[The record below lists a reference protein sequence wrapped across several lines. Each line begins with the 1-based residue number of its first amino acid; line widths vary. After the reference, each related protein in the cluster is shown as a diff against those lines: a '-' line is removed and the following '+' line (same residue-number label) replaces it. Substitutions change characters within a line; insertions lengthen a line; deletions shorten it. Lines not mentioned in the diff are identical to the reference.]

1 MRPTKIKVLALTA
14 AVTVMFTGCMTEN
27 ANVKINSDG
36 TASAVATVDIDKAS
50 MDTWLTSSGL
60 TTSDISDGKEMKVV
74 TKDGKEFYE
83 ATETYSST
91 VDKIGEVVKEALSS
105 DAYVTSTTL
114 YSEVSLAQSE
124 SVAMYS
130 AMGIDTSAITLNFSI
145 EFPAAITSTTG
156 TIDPA
161 NPNKANFV
169 INLATT
175 NMIVFATTDSTVTSD
190 AVKAT
195 VQKLNQVGKVKVKS
209 LKANKVKGKKATAT
223 LKFKKA
229 AQAKNYQIQWSTNKN
244 FKKKTSATAKKVRYT
259 IKNLKKGTKYFV
271 RVRAAKTNYCG
282 TEVYGDWSVK
292 TVKTK
297 K

>member
-1 MRPTKIKVLALTA
+1 MRSTKVKVLAVTA

-50 MDTWLTSSGL
+50 MDTWLTSAGM

-130 AMGIDTSAITLNFSI
+130 AMGIDTSTITLNFSI

-175 NMIVFATTDSTVTSD
+175 NMIVFATTDSTVTPD

-209 LKANKVKGKKATAT
+209 LKANKVKG
-223 LKFKKA
+223 KKA

>member
-1 MRPTKIKVLALTA
+1 MRPTKIKVLAVTA

-74 TKDGKEFYE
+74 TKDGKQFYE

-130 AMGIDTSAITLNFSI
+130 AMGIDTSAITLNLSS
-145 EFPAAITSTTG
+145 ST
-156 TIDPA
+156 
-161 NPNKANFV
+161 
-169 INLATT
+169 
-175 NMIVFATTDSTVTSD
+175 
-190 AVKAT
+190 
-195 VQKLNQVGKVKVKS
+195 
-209 LKANKVKGKKATAT
+209 
-223 LKFKKA
+223 
-229 AQAKNYQIQWSTNKN
+229 
-244 FKKKTSATAKKVRYT
+244 
-259 IKNLKKGTKYFV
+259 
-271 RVRAAKTNYCG
+271 C
-282 TEVYGDWSVK
+282 
-292 TVKTK
+292 
-297 K
+297 

>member
-1 MRPTKIKVLALTA
+1 MRSTKVKVLAVTA

-50 MDTWLTSSGL
+50 MDTWLTSAGM

-130 AMGIDTSAITLNFSI
+130 AMGIDTSTITLNFSI

-175 NMIVFATTDSTVTSD
+175 NMIVFATTDSTVTPD

-195 VQKLNQVGKVKVKS
+195 VQKLNQVGKV
-209 LKANKVKGKKATAT
+209 KKATAT

>member
-1 MRPTKIKVLALTA
+1 
-14 AVTVMFTGCMTEN
+14 
-27 ANVKINSDG
+27 
-36 TASAVATVDIDKAS
+36 
-50 MDTWLTSSGL
+50 
-60 TTSDISDGKEMKVV
+60 
-74 TKDGKEFYE
+74 
-83 ATETYSST
+83 
-91 VDKIGEVVKEALSS
+91 
-105 DAYVTSTTL
+105 
-114 YSEVSLAQSE
+114 
-124 SVAMYS
+124 
-130 AMGIDTSAITLNFSI
+130 
-145 EFPAAITSTTG
+145 
-156 TIDPA
+156 
-161 NPNKANFV
+161 
-169 INLATT
+169 
-175 NMIVFATTDSTVTSD
+175 MIVFATTDSTVTPD

-244 FKKKTSATAKKVRYT
+244 FKKKTSATAKKVTYT
-259 IKNLKKGTKYFV
+259 IKKLKKGTKYFV

>member
-1 MRPTKIKVLALTA
+1 MRSTKVKVLAVTA

-50 MDTWLTSSGL
+50 MDTWLTSAGM

-124 SVAMYS
+124 SVAMYQLWES
-130 AMGIDTSAITLNFSI
+130 THQLLHLTLALSSLQQLHQQQEQLI
-145 EFPAAITSTTG
+145 LLTQT
-156 TIDPA
+156 
-161 NPNKANFV
+161 
-169 INLATT
+169 
-175 NMIVFATTDSTVTSD
+175 
-190 AVKAT
+190 
-195 VQKLNQVGKVKVKS
+195 KLI
-209 LKANKVKGKKATAT
+209 LLLT
-223 LKFKKA
+223 
-229 AQAKNYQIQWSTNKN
+229 
-244 FKKKTSATAKKVRYT
+244 
-259 IKNLKKGTKYFV
+259 
-271 RVRAAKTNYCG
+271 
-282 TEVYGDWSVK
+282 
-292 TVKTK
+292 
-297 K
+297 